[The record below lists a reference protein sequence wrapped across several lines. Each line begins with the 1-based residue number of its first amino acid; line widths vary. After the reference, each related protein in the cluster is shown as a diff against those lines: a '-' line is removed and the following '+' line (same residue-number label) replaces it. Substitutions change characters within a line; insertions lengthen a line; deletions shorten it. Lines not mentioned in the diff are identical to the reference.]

1 MLNPD
6 KRHHLDWLVQLYSHH
21 PDAIT
26 DDAADPHLFDRHND
40 FGIAAFLEGFRPL
53 NKLREQRGPVVFEL
67 GAIDEAADD
76 LVFVELLVE
85 GELIY
90 VARVR
95 FEVESPCRI
104 KYWGS
109 YPPLPEGVVLRDYQP
124 GDAAGCV
131 ALEQLCPFES
141 SDGVRWTINKGAQ
154 FDDYLKFMSP
164 IDAAVVEFNDEIIGF
179 FSCALRPIRFNDQ
192 DCNAVYQHHYR
203 VHPDHRSGSVSVALA
218 SYVDPRRTF
227 EHDQVEFPYS
237 MIDPDNV
244 HMQNMGFPP
253 VPDLR
258 VARLTL
264 PLETLAADAKTST
277 ELQTPT
283 VSAILHGM
291 NSTHEDRVLFPTH
304 TEDYLTDRWN
314 RISSFNQSNYM
325 ANDQAFIGVWQA
337 NERNQI
343 EDNGSVQHKTIAYVI
358 DYAFSEP
365 AQLLE
370 VLQLSARQLQGSE
383 TSHFSVLCDTRAT
396 EYAVLKDLA
405 DHEALLALHT
415 LPWICE
421 PLSATTLYCDGI
433 YF

>member
-1 MLNPD
+1 
-6 KRHHLDWLVQLYSHH
+6 
-21 PDAIT
+21 
-26 DDAADPHLFDRHND
+26 
-40 FGIAAFLEGFRPL
+40 
-53 NKLREQRGPVVFEL
+53 
-67 GAIDEAADD
+67 
-76 LVFVELLVE
+76 
-85 GELIY
+85 
-90 VARVR
+90 
-95 FEVESPCRI
+95 
-104 KYWGS
+104 
-109 YPPLPEGVVLRDYQP
+109 
-124 GDAAGCV
+124 
-131 ALEQLCPFES
+131 
-141 SDGVRWTINKGAQ
+141 
-154 FDDYLKFMSP
+154 
-164 IDAAVVEFNDEIIGF
+164 
-179 FSCALRPIRFNDQ
+179 
-192 DCNAVYQHHYR
+192 
-203 VHPDHRSGSVSVALA
+203 
-218 SYVDPRRTF
+218 
-227 EHDQVEFPYS
+227 
-237 MIDPDNV
+237 
-244 HMQNMGFPP
+244 MGFPP